1 MRLSANANEGRRH
14 SPRETPVDEN
24 ISPSLVRRLIDVFP
38 ESAHVHEL
46 GLGSADDNT
55 ISKFAREHDYVGLTK
70 DADFCA
76 LRLTFGQSASRVV
89 WIRSGN
95 GSTSAIEQ
103 ALRSRV
109 QAIHAVAEDETG
121 IVDIL

>member
-1 MRLSANANEGRRH
+1 M
-14 SPRETPVDEN
+14 
-24 ISPSLVRRLIDVFP
+24 IDVFP

-46 GLGSADDNT
+46 GLGSADDNV
-55 ISKFAREHDYVGLTK
+55 ISKFARDRDYVVVTK
-70 DADFCA
+70 DADFRA
-76 LRLTFGQSASRVV
+76 LRLTFGQGASRVV

-95 GSTSAIEQ
+95 GSTNSIEQ

-109 QAIHAVAEDETG
+109 EAIRAVAEDETG

>member
-1 MRLSANANEGRRH
+1 VKLLF
-14 SPRETPVDEN
+14 DEN
-24 ISPSLVRRLIDVFP
+24 LSPSLVRRLADIFP

-46 GLGSADDNT
+46 GLGSADDNA
-55 ISKFAREHDYVGLTK
+55 ISTFAREHDYVVVTK
-70 DADFCA
+70 DADFRA
-76 LRLTFGQSASRVV
+76 LRLTFGSNASRVV

-95 GSTSAIEQ
+95 GSTKAIEQ

-109 QAIHAVAEDETG
+109 QAIRAMAADETG